1 VAKKKFGAGKFQFE
15 VVEGW
20 PKQEIK
26 GVAASVACDS
36 KGMVYVAI
44 RNIPAAGGFGNI
56 LPGEGRI
63 LVLNAD
69 GSVHGDWDFK
79 FSSPHAVWVSKS
91 DELFVADTGLHTI
104 TKHAPSGEV
113 LLTMGTPGQTG
124 APGAP
129 FNMPTGAVE
138 APNGEIVVS
147 DGYGQNW
154 MHRFT
159 AQGELIES
167 WGGGDP
173 VFIQKFHGGPVTG
186 KVATEPGKFNLP
198 HDVHITPDGIV
209 YVMDRENLRWQTFDL
224 DGEYITQ
231 VNGVNRPCDVAV
243 DSEGIFHI
251 VGGGGVEIWTP
262 GGEKLGAW
270 GEKGN
275 EPGQFKFG
283 PHGCW
288 IDGEDSLYVGEVG
301 GNEGL
306 QKFRR
311 V

>member
-1 VAKKKFGAGKFQFE
+1 MARRFGIDRFRFE

-20 PKQEIK
+20 AKQPIT

-36 KGMVYVAI
+36 RGRVYVGV
-44 RNIPAAGGFGNI
+44 RNIPAGGGVGSI
-56 LPGEGRI
+56 LPGEGRVV
-63 LVLNAD
+63 VLERD
-69 GSVHGDWDFK
+69 GSLHGEWEFE
-79 FSSPHAVWVSKS
+79 FSSPHAVWVSDQ
-91 DELFVADTGLHTI
+91 DEVFVADTGLHTI
-104 TKHAPSGEV
+104 TRHAPSGEV
-113 LLTMGTPGQTG
+113 LLTLGTPGE
-124 APGAP
+124 PGPPGKP
-129 FNMPTGAVE
+129 FNMPTAAVQTP
-138 APNGEIVVS
+138 AGEIFVS

-154 MHRFT
+154 IHRFSAT
-159 AQGELIES
+159 GELMAS

-173 VFIQKFHGGPVTG
+173 VFIEQFRGGPVTG
-186 KVATEPGKFNLP
+186 SAATEEGRFNLP
-198 HDVHITPDGIV
+198 HDVYVSPEGV
-209 YVMDRENLRWQTFDL
+209 VFVMDRENRRWQTFDQ
-224 DGEYITQ
+224 DGGYLAQ

-243 DSEGIFHI
+243 DREGFFHI

-262 GGEKLGAW
+262 TGEKQGAW
-270 GEKGN
+270 GERGP

-288 IDGEDSLYVGEVG
+288 IDAEDSLYIGEVG

>member
-1 VAKKKFGAGKFQFE
+1 MARRFGVDKYQFE

-36 KGMVYVAI
+36 NGRAYVGI
-44 RNIPAAGGFGNI
+44 RNIPAGGGFGNI
-56 LPGEGRI
+56 LPGEGRV
-63 LVLNAD
+63 LVLNPD
-69 GSVHGDWDFK
+69 GSVHGDWEFK
-79 FSSPHAVWVSKS
+79 FSSPHAVWISPE
-91 DELFVADTGLHTI
+91 DEVFVADTGLHTI
-104 TKHAPSGEV
+104 TKHAPDGEV
-113 LLTMGTPGQTG
+113 LLTLGTPGKTG

-129 FNMPTGAVE
+129 FNMPTAAVQ
-138 APNGEIVVS
+138 ASNGEIVVS

-159 AQGELIES
+159 AKGELIES

-186 KVATEPGKFNLP
+186 VTATEPGKFNLP
-198 HDVHITPDGIV
+198 HDAFIYGGVV

-224 DGEYITQ
+224 DGEFITE
-231 VNGVNRPCDVAV
+231 VTGVNRPCDVAA

-251 VGGGGVEIWTP
+251 VGGGGVSIWTP
-262 GGEKLGAW
+262 DGQHIGDW
-270 GEKGN
+270 GEKGT

-288 IDGEDSLYVGEVG
+288 IDKEGSFYVGEVG
-301 GNEGL
+301 GNNGL
-306 QKFRR
+306 TKFRR